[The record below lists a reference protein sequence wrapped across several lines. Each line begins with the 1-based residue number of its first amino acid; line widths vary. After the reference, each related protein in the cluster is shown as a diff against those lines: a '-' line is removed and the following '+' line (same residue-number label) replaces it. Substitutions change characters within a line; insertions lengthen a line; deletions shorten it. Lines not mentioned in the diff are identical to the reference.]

1 MHLIDSNVMKTGTLE
16 VTEHFLPLKNKCR
29 VVNVAS
35 MSEKLNKY
43 PETIRD
49 QFLAFKTVPDIA
61 KLMERFQSAVD
72 TAKEK

>member
-1 MHLIDSNVMKTGTLE
+1 
-16 VTEHFLPLKNKCR
+16 
-29 VVNVAS
+29 

-43 PETIRD
+43 SETIRD
-49 QFLAFKTVPDIA
+49 QFLAFKTVPDIT